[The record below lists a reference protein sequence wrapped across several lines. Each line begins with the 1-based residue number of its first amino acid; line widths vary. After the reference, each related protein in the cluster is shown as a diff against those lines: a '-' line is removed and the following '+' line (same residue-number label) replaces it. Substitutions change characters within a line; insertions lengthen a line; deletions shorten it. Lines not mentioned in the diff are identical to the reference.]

1 MKALLILQAAV
12 CTLALAGCGGGGSG
26 PIGEVKDACLA
37 SGDMPEDICECVA
50 SRAAEELSPEALKF
64 LAATLSGD
72 SEAITEMRGELGMES
87 AAQVG
92 MFMTQAPA
100 RCAAGLGDG

>member
-1 MKALLILQAAV
+1 MKATLILQAVV

-26 PIGEVKDACLA
+26 AISEVEDACLA
-37 SGDMPEDICECVA
+37 SSNMPEDICECVA
-50 SRAAEELSPEALKF
+50 SSAAKELSPEALKF
-64 LAATLSGD
+64 LAATLSGN
-72 SEAITEMRGELGMES
+72 SERIMEMRGELGMEG
-87 AAQVG
+87 AVQVG